1 MELAYLGLFTKIFNW
16 VMDKIFDP
24 VFKFISDLLSTVFS
38 WVFNE
43 ILAPILFPILAEV
56 LEFAID
62 LYSTIYSV
70 HLYAIFSGVLK
81 LIDYLEI
88 AFDVF
93 IGRRDVTFNNG
104 SSQITGSLLEVLVQH
119 EMVSKVFLVLTL
131 SGFGIAMLLTIF
143 GTAKSAFDLDF
154 ENKRPVSKVLTAMM
168 KCFIQLFTVP
178 LFVYFMLILAVDIL
192 NVATNAISGNTPT
205 TLGRIVFVTASLN
218 ASRRASPLLILSA
231 DSTIAVNSPKASSK
245 SAFHLV
251 SSTLLMLV
259 QLLE

>member
-104 SSQITGSLLEVLVQH
+104 RQRMRWHHQLNGH
-119 EMVSKVFLVLTL
+119 E
-131 SGFGIAMLLTIF
+131 
-143 GTAKSAFDLDF
+143 F
-154 ENKRPVSKVLTAMM
+154 E
-168 KCFIQLFTVP
+168 
-178 LFVYFMLILAVDIL
+178 
-192 NVATNAISGNTPT
+192 
-205 TLGRIVFVTASLN
+205 
-218 ASRRASPLLILSA
+218 
-231 DSTIAVNSPKASSK
+231 
-245 SAFHLV
+245 
-251 SSTLLMLV
+251 
-259 QLLE
+259 